1 MNPRLGNILY
11 LAGLVGAGICVF
23 FAVDAILVYQSGR
36 SLLPI
41 SGRFVSRQ
49 DMLIAVAIGAVMA
62 VLSWRAGKAARNF
75 LIKPA
80 GNQATSKHRLF

>member
-11 LAGLVGAGICVF
+11 WAGLVGAGISVF
-23 FAVDAILVYQSGR
+23 YAVDAIFVYQNGT

-41 SGRFVSRQ
+41 SGRFISREE
-49 DMLIAVAIGAVMA
+49 IFATVAISVVLA
-62 VLSWRAGKAARNF
+62 VLSWRAGTAARNF

-80 GNQATSKHRLF
+80 GN